1 MLILIIRLSKISSD
15 VKFTNMRAFVNQIK
29 EFVSLF
35 FLNKEGQLS
44 NARRANT

>member
-29 EFVSLF
+29 EFVSSAFLF
-35 FLNKEGQLS
+35 FFSSFFK
-44 NARRANT
+44 